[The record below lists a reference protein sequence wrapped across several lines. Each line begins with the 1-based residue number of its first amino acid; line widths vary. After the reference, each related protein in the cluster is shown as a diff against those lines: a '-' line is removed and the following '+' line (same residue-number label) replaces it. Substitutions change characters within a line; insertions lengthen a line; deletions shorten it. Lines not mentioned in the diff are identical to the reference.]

1 MGIPLGSIPEA
12 RGSVT
17 LGMIRMKS
25 EDPQVIEVKE
35 AFANGHTF
43 QEVAS
48 LFGIANGGVW
58 DTFEMGVGG
67 IGDITVGQ
75 KIKEQLVDVEEGDV
89 IEPFELGSSTVWLAV
104 IEVRKPI
111 SLYNRRIQIA
121 LNNALRW
128 VQFNRE
134 KDRYVESL
142 WGEGS
147 LDAVESMA
155 DRVTN
160 IAVRRYQ
167 R

>member
-1 MGIPLGSIPEA
+1 MGMSLGSIPDA

-17 LGMIRMKS
+17 LGMIRINS
-25 EDPQVIEVKE
+25 EDPQVLEVIE
-35 AFANGHTF
+35 AFANGQTF

-48 LFGIANGGVW
+48 FVGVANGGVW
-58 DTFEMGVGG
+58 DTFEMGLGG
-67 IGDITVGQ
+67 LGDITVNP
-75 KIKEQLVDVEEGDV
+75 KIKEHLVGVAEGDI
-89 IEPFELGSSTVWLAV
+89 IEPFELGTTTVWLAV
-104 IEVRKPI
+104 LEVREPI